1 MIVKKITPRG
11 FCKGVYNAIEIVKS
25 SLMDDSLPRPIY
37 VLGFIVHN
45 RHVVQELTELGAITL
60 DDRLASRSELVKHI
74 KTGTVILSAHGTDE
88 LVKEQIKANGLKL
101 IDATCIDV
109 YKTHDSIREYLDKGY
124 NVVYI
129 GKSNHPETNGSL
141 SISDKIT
148 LIESVSDLDKTNLK
162 EPLFVT
168 NQTTFSLNDISRIHE
183 RIKELYPN
191 SLITEEICN
200 ATRFRQNAIIKNNTD
215 VDLCYIV
222 GDPRS
227 NNSRNLVKI
236 SEEETNTKTFLI
248 ESVKDINPA
257 DLKGVKIVSVSS
269 GASTPTYLT
278 QEVIDYLESFD
289 NTA

>member
-11 FCKGVYNAIEIVKS
+11 FCKGVYNAIEIVKR
-25 SLMDDSLPRPIY
+25 SLLDDSLPRPIY

-45 RHVVQELTELGAITL
+45 KHVVQELTELGAITL
-60 DDRLASRSELVKHI
+60 DDRLTSRSELVKNI

-109 YKTHDSIREYLDKGY
+109 YQTHDSIREYLDKGY

-129 GKSNHPETNGSL
+129 GKFNHPETNASL

-148 LIESVSDLDKTNLK
+148 LIESVSDLDKTKLI

-248 ESVKDINPA
+248 ESVNDINPA

-289 NTA
+289 NNA